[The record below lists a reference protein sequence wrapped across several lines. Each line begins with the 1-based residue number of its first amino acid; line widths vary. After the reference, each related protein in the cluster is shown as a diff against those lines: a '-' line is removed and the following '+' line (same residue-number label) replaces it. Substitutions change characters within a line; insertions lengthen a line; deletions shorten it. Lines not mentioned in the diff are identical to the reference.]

1 MKTQSEINQLML
13 EFDIL
18 EEMENSFKAIL
29 ENHTSEDL
37 DIENKNISIASE
49 KIGYAITEF
58 GYHKFQAKILCERKI
73 EIGCFALVIS
83 KSNERIDEFFVIYS

>member
-13 EFDIL
+13 EFEIR

-49 KIGYAITEF
+49 KIEYGITEF
-58 GYHKFQAKILCERKI
+58 GYHKFQAQILDERKI
-73 EIGCFALVIS
+73 EIGHFAFVIS
-83 KSNERIDEFFVIYS
+83 KNNERIDEFFVIY